1 MSARAIDAVTYAP
14 GVAVAEPPLPYTVRV
29 LLDAVREAY
38 PGSTATAHAGPAGAA
53 VVLTVQTTHG
63 RVVSRAEAPT
73 LGDACRALAAWTVT
87 L

>member
-1 MSARAIDAVTYAP
+1 
-14 GVAVAEPPLPYTVRV
+14 
-29 LLDAVREAY
+29 
-38 PGSTATAHAGPAGAA
+38 

-73 LGDACRALAAWTVT
+73 LGDACRALAAWTVR